1 MVCVTT
7 MDSFMPCLNAASM
20 LERGFVRC
28 LKSFCSVVAQA
39 LLLLGLG
46 MAQVQAQSNGVQL
59 TDFQIERGEDGV
71 YLNANLAFEL
81 PPSLEDALTRGMPVN
96 LVVQATVLR
105 ERWYWYDKRISQ
117 TERYIRIS
125 YQPLSR
131 RWRLMQSA
139 QPMQSSGLGVSLGA
153 SYDSLKDA
161 LQVVQKINRWKIA
174 ELGVLNTSAKQKLDF
189 HFSLDLSQLPQ
200 ALQFGNLATNDWA
213 LELSHSQRLDD
224 ASK

>member
-1 MVCVTT
+1 M
-7 MDSFMPCLNAASM
+7 
-20 LERGFVRC
+20 
-28 LKSFCSVVAQA
+28 
-39 LLLLGLG
+39 
-46 MAQVQAQSNGVQL
+46 
-59 TDFQIERGEDGV
+59 
-71 YLNANLAFEL
+71 NANLAFEL

-174 ELGVLNTSAKQKLDF
+174 ELGVLNTSAKQKVDF

>member
-1 MVCVTT
+1 MNLVTT
-7 MDSFMPCLNAASM
+7 TDFFTL
-20 LERGFVRC
+20 
-28 LKSFCSVVAQA
+28 FCSALKMPKLGCTAMWLRIWRSVLVAFFSLWFVSAQA
-39 LLLLGLG
+39 D
-46 MAQVQAQSNGVQL
+46 SNAVQL
-59 TDFQIERGEDGV
+59 TDFQIERGDDGI
-71 YLNANLAFEL
+71 YLNANLSFEL
-81 PPSLEDALTRGMPVN
+81 PASLEDALARGMPVN
-96 LVVQATVLR
+96 FLIQTTILR

-131 RWRLMQSA
+131 RWRVMQAA

-174 ELGVLNTSAKQKLDF
+174 ELGVLNTNAKQKLSF

>member
-1 MVCVTT
+1 
-7 MDSFMPCLNAASM
+7 
-20 LERGFVRC
+20 
-28 LKSFCSVVAQA
+28 
-39 LLLLGLG
+39 
-46 MAQVQAQSNGVQL
+46 
-59 TDFQIERGEDGV
+59 
-71 YLNANLAFEL
+71 LNANLAFEL
-81 PPSLEDALTRGMPVN
+81 PASLEDALTRGMPVN
-96 LVVQATVLR
+96 LLMQATVLR

-131 RWRLMQSA
+131 RWRVMQAA

-174 ELGVLNTSAKQKLDF
+174 ELGVLNTNAKQKLSF